1 MEVTPYKGIV
11 PIDYTHTLLE
21 LNGADMNE
29 YKYKYTDIN
38 GNEAIEISSY
48 IVIHT
53 LEPESDIVYN
63 RYVGEIKLDYLEK
76 TKEFTHA
83 IETERTVNLIFK
95 FNLHY
100 TYHRRYR
107 FFKFT
112 IKPNFIFKNNSKD
125 IYHNIDGQLK
135 PTVILAKNIIPNI
148 SVSINFNYEIFPDTY
163 TDIATLSKPFYK
175 KNGNEYYT
183 VSPNGGE
190 SDILN
195 KEFTFIF
202 DSETFEIIDETPFEN
217 YMLD

>member
-29 YKYKYTDIN
+29 YDISVLEVNSYT
-38 GNEAIEISSY
+38 
-48 IVIHT
+48 VIHA

-63 RYVGEIKLDYLEK
+63 GYVGEIKLDYLKK
-76 TKEFTHA
+76 TKEFGHA
-83 IETERTVNLIFK
+83 LGKEDTAVLIFK

-100 TYHRRYR
+100 TYYRRYR
-107 FFKFT
+107 FFKFSLN
-112 IKPNFIFKNNSKD
+112 PNFIFKNSSKD
-125 IYHNIDGQLK
+125 RTTNVDDLK
-135 PTVILAKNIIPNI
+135 PTVILAQNIIPFI
-148 SVSINFNYEIFPDTY
+148 SVSINFNYEISPDTY
-163 TDIATLSKPFYK
+163 TNIATLSKPFYK
-175 KNGNEYYT
+175 KNGTEYYT
-183 VSPNGGE
+183 ISPKGGE

-202 DSETFEIIDETPFEN
+202 DSETLEIIDETPFEN